1 MTMTKSKLPTIPVE
15 QIAGSIVVLRGQ
27 KVLLD
32 ADLARLYGVTTKR
45 FNEQVQR
52 NLHRFPEDFMF
63 QVTDSVEVAF
73 CDLKWKARRTPLFAV
88 CIH

>member
-1 MTMTKSKLPTIPVE
+1 MKRKTMTKSKLPTIPVE
-15 QIAGSIVVLRGQ
+15 QIANSIVVLRGQ

-63 QVTDSVEVAF
+63 QVTDTKHTALRSHF
-73 CDLKWKARRTPLFAV
+73 STSSGTRGG
-88 CIH
+88 